1 MRGFSSFLALC
12 AYPFLASAQPAQVD
26 FARDILPVLTSRC
39 RVCHTGD
46 SAQAKLNIHT
56 RADLLKGGV
65 SGPAIVPGDSA
76 ASLLIRRV
84 EGKAGPRMPPTGAP
98 LDPEVIRALKTW
110 IDTGAKWDA
119 VAPTATPLARVAPRQ
134 VSIPPTRQ
142 HPIDFLL
149 ARYYQRHNVTP
160 GAPVSDAVYARRV
173 YYDLWGVPP
182 TPEQLAAFLD
192 DPAPDKR
199 ARLIDTLL
207 DSRALYA
214 GHWISFWNDLLRN
227 DEGVIYHGERKSIT
241 AWLHRALETNLPYNR
256 MVSALLHPVSKDD
269 PDGYLIG
276 MTWRG
281 TVSASQTPPMQ
292 AAQNAAQVFLGINIK
307 CAACHDSFVN
317 RWKLADTYGLA
328 SFFSDEKL
336 ELVRCDIPQGVHA
349 EARFPYE
356 GVPGI
361 AWDSTLASRRAA
373 AARWFTAP
381 ENGRF
386 ARTIVN
392 RYWRVLFGRG
402 IVEPADD
409 MDAAPFDAD
418 LLDWLASDFAAH
430 GYDLQHLLRRI
441 MTSRA
446 YQLPAVPD
454 GGPFRGPRLRRLT
467 AEQFSD
473 TLSAVT
479 GEWRVRAPRT
489 ELTASWAREW
499 QLKSDPLSRALG
511 RPIRD
516 QVYTER
522 SDAATTFQALELTN
536 GPLLAHRLERGAL
549 KLLGKLK
556 MPPANLFDSR
566 LMRSGAAQVD
576 VDITGAR
583 ELWLLIEDVDSYDPA
598 RVIAGWSGA
607 ELSGPNGTEALN
619 AAPFNVKP
627 IQKFDIAGKGFT
639 RFRATA
645 FIDEKSRLSDI
656 SPALRFFVFTEEP
669 DRERLVRIAGSTP
682 LPEPSSPPTAERL
695 YRHLLSRAPTP
706 RELAIANEI
715 LSAGQSGLEDLL
727 WSILMSP
734 ECQYIQ

>member
-1 MRGFSSFLALC
+1 MRGFTPTIILSVAALP
-12 AYPFLASAQPAQVD
+12 ALAQPAQVD
-26 FARDILPVLTSRC
+26 FAREILPILTARC
-39 RVCHTGD
+39 RVCHTGEA
-46 SAQAKLNIHT
+46 AQAKLQIHT
-56 RADLLKGGV
+56 RADLLKGGA

-76 ASLLIRRV
+76 ASLLIQRV
-84 EGKAGPRMPPTGAP
+84 EGKKGLRMPPTGAP
-98 LDPEVIRALKTW
+98 LDPEVIQALKNW
-110 IDTGAKWDA
+110 IDQGAKWDA

-134 VSIPPTRQ
+134 VRVPDTARR
-142 HPIDFLL
+142 PIDFLL
-149 ARYYQRHNVTP
+149 ARYFKRHNVP
-160 GAPVSDAVYARRV
+160 PPAPVSDAAFARRA
-173 YYDLWGVPP
+173 YYDLWGLPP
-182 TPEQLAAFLD
+182 TPEELAAFLN
-192 DPAPDKR
+192 DPAPNKR

-207 DSRALYA
+207 ANRTLYA
-214 GHWISFWNDLLRN
+214 GHWVSFWNDLLRN

-241 AWLHRALETNLPYNR
+241 AWLQRSLETNLPYNR
-256 MVSALLHPVSKDD
+256 MVSALLNPVSKED

-281 TVSASQTPPMQ
+281 AVSASQTPPMQ

-317 RWKLADTYGLA
+317 RWKLADSYGLA

-336 ELVRCDIPQGVHA
+336 ELVRCDVPQGVHA

-356 GVPGI
+356 GVPDI

-409 MDAAPFDAD
+409 MDATPFDAD
-418 LLDWLASDFAAH
+418 LLDWLANDFTSH

-446 YQLPAVPD
+446 YQLPATTGD
-454 GGPFRGPRLRRLT
+454 GPFRGPRLRRLT

-473 TLSAVT
+473 TLSAIT

-489 ELTASWAREW
+489 EVTAAWAREW

-536 GPLLAHRLERGAL
+536 GPLFAQRLERGAS

-556 MPPANLFDSR
+556 PPPANLFDSR

-576 VDITGAR
+576 ADITGA
-583 ELWLLIEDVDSYDPA
+583 
-598 RVIAGWSGA
+598 
-607 ELSGPNGTEALN
+607 
-619 AAPFNVKP
+619 
-627 IQKFDIAGKGFT
+627 
-639 RFRATA
+639 
-645 FIDEKSRLSDI
+645 
-656 SPALRFFVFTEEP
+656 
-669 DRERLVRIAGSTP
+669 
-682 LPEPSSPPTAERL
+682 
-695 YRHLLSRAPTP
+695 
-706 RELAIANEI
+706 
-715 LSAGQSGLEDLL
+715 
-727 WSILMSP
+727 
-734 ECQYIQ
+734 